1 MLKKKTPKKTP
12 KKMGR
17 PKIEID
23 FNVVRGMCAVMAT
36 EKEIANYF
44 GCTIQTINERCKDE
58 TGCTFLDLFKKN
70 SEAGKMSLRR
80 SQFSNATK
88 NNNATMQVWLGK
100 QYLGQR
106 DKAEVDLSSSDG
118 SMSPKPAITA
128 VDAIEA
134 AKQYQKIMG
143 TDE

>member
-1 MLKKKTPKKTP
+1 
-12 KKMGR
+12 MGR
-17 PKIEID
+17 PRIEIKLD
-23 FNVVRGMCAVMAT
+23 SLKSLCGMMAT
-36 EKEIANYF
+36 EVEIADFF

-58 TGCTFLDLFKKN
+58 MGCTFLDLFKKN
-70 SEAGKMSLRR
+70 SAAGKMSLRR